1 VTGLISYNKNPN
13 VGVVARV
20 NDNTALVPS
29 LCPKDFSNVLREEL
43 DVEVLKTNICGTSL
57 IGAMTVMNNKGILLP
72 KFVYKK
78 EVETIKKSDL
88 NVAILEDKFTA
99 LGNLILAND
108 KGAVVNKKFTK
119 SSIKLIE
126 DVLDMEAVKGD
137 IAGFGTVGSMGI
149 ATNKGAL
156 VHPLARED
164 EIELIETALKTEVDI
179 GTVNKGTGFVRTGI
193 LASTKN
199 VLLGELT
206 TGPEITRI
214 EDALGLL

>member
-29 LCPKDFSNVLREEL
+29 HCPRDFSNVLEKDLE
-43 DVEVLKTNICGTSL
+43 VEVIKTNICGTSL
-57 IGAMTVMNNKGILLP
+57 IGAMTVMNNSGILLP

-78 EVETIKKSDL
+78 EAEAIKKSDL
-88 NVAILEDKFTA
+88 NVGILEDKFTA

-119 SSIKLIE
+119 GSIRAIE
-126 DVLDMEAVKGD
+126 DVMDLEAVKGE
-137 IAGFGTVGSMGI
+137 IAGFGTVGSLGI
-149 ATNKGAL
+149 TTNKGAL

-164 EIELIETALKTEVDI
+164 EIELIESALKTDVDI
-179 GTVNKGTGFVRTGI
+179 GTVNRGAGFVRTGI
-193 LASTKN
+193 LANTKN
-199 VLLGELT
+199 VLLGDLT

-214 EDALGLL
+214 EEALGLL